1 MTRVVLLYTLAT
13 IPRCMHSGIATD
25 PEICL
30 WIFITMQPI
39 FYDIGQHRT
48 IADIPQADYIT
59 DALPFT
65 YQLGKA
71 VQAV

>member
-1 MTRVVLLYTLAT
+1 
-13 IPRCMHSGIATD
+13 
-25 PEICL
+25 
-30 WIFITMQPI
+30 MQPI